1 MSKIEN
7 TWRLAPVAAAQHE
20 LAEVRAALGFLPQGY
35 TAMAGLERLADLL
48 AAAEPSPT
56 SPAVST
62 EHDEPITVTVDH
74 DPRGVSVGV
83 WQGSHCIYSGAHPL
97 PAAAGVSM
105 VEEDGTTPG
114 ATWREKGEADPH
126 GTRYNCERAALTLGT
141 LTDDELANGAF
152 LAYDRQ
158 PSVEEL
164 LSGKGFTPIVWM
176 TAVKDRIRW
185 LSRKLAEAEGRA
197 APAADDARNAV
208 DVDWQLLRE
217 TAMLVR
223 DRFSAALSIAYASSD
238 ATRSAIRRAHETYE
252 ALLAMLDAAIAAQR
266 KGDA

>member
-1 MSKIEN
+1 MNRVEN
-7 TWRLAPVAAAQHE
+7 TWRLVPVNAAQHE
-20 LAEVRAALGFLPQGY
+20 LAEIRAALGFLPQGY
-35 TAMAGLERLADLL
+35 AAIAGLDRLADLL
-48 AAAEPSPT
+48 AASEPSPG

-83 WQGSHCIYSGAHPL
+83 WQGSRCVYSGAHPL
-97 PAAAGVSM
+97 PAAAGVST
-105 VEEDGTTPG
+105 VEEGDATLG
-114 ATWREKGEADPH
+114 ATWRAKGEADPH
-126 GTRYNCERAALTLGT
+126 GARYNCERAALTLGT

-197 APAADDARNAV
+197 AAADDARDVV